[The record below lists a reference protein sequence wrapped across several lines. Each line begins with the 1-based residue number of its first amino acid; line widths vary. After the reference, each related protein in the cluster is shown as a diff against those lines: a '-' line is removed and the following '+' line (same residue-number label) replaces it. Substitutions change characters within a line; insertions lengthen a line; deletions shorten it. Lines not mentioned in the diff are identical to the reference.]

1 MMKFDFD
8 FSLNLSRTVFLN
20 SYIIVK
26 HEISL

>member
-8 FSLNLSRTVFLN
+8 FSLNLSKTVFLN

-26 HEISL
+26 EISL